1 MTAFTVI
8 CDLDAPFPFAVMGP
22 NGLPAE
28 AVNAFLAHLANRGRS
43 PYTLRAYAIGVTDF
57 LCWLHTTGRALDHV
71 TPVDI
76 QHYIEAFRTGA
87 KRGACHR
94 DPQRAGQINLL
105 TRKAAPAQERQPR
118 TVNHRL
124 SVLAS
129 FFTYRREQEEES
141 DGQGGTQPV
150 AAKGSTRANAH
161 GMTGRDA
168 PRRGRI
174 GDLRRRVAWRL
185 PARLDPALIDQLIT
199 AATSWR
205 DKAILTLLYRT
216 GQRIGDWSAF
226 AGRHGVLGMTL
237 ADLDEHASMITVFL
251 KGARDEH
258 RVPVTEDFWPLFRQ
272 YLAQERR
279 ADPKLAA
286 AWVGLRK
293 GAGKPLSYRAFESSL
308 RYSGRKIGANVHA
321 HMFRHTVAQA
331 IVATGNL
338 KAAQDLL
345 GHRHLTTTMDSYAR
359 TDEQAM
365 VRAVAAVKRQFD
377 TARAESPTRHGRRY
391 VFAYDQATIDVL
403 EQVATPRA
411 DG

>member
-8 CDLDAPFPFAVMGP
+8 RDPDAPFPFAVIGP
-22 NGLPAE
+22 DGLPAA
-28 AVNAFLAHLANRGRS
+28 AVDAFLAHLANRGHS
-43 PYTLRAYAIGVTDF
+43 PYTLRAYAIGVADF
-57 LCWLHTTGRALDHV
+57 LCWLHPTGRALDHV
-71 TPVDI
+71 TQVDI

-87 KRGACHR
+87 KRGACHS

-105 TRKAAPAQERQPR
+105 TRKVAPAQERQPR
-118 TVNHRL
+118 TINHRL
-124 SVLAS
+124 SVLTS
-129 FFTYRREQEEES
+129 FFAYRREQEETG
-141 DGQGGTQPV
+141 GQGEVQPV
-150 AAKGSTRANAH
+150 PVFGPTRAHAH

-185 PARLDPALIDQLIT
+185 PARLDPELVAQLIT

-205 DKAILTLLYRT
+205 DKALLTLLYRT
-216 GQRIGDWSAF
+216 GQRIGDWSTF

-237 ADLDEHASMITVFL
+237 ADLDERSSTITVFL

-279 ADPKLAA
+279 ADPGLAA

-293 GAGKPLSYRAFESSL
+293 GAGKPLSYRTFESAL

-331 IVATGNL
+331 IVGTGNL

-345 GHRHLTTTMDSYAR
+345 GHRHLTTTMESYAR

-377 TARAESPTRHGRRY
+377 TARAEPPTQRGRRY
-391 VFAYDQATIDVL
+391 VFAYDQATIDTL
-403 EQVATPRA
+403 EQVTTPRA
-411 DG
+411 EG